1 MRLLATTLI
10 ALRALRR
17 NKLRSILTALGMI
30 IGVGSVIAAVSLGN
44 GAKTQIEAQVASMGQ
59 NLITVMP
66 GSMTSGGMRTG
77 WGFASS
83 LVPEEAE
90 TIKREINGVVGVSP
104 EVRDRMQV
112 LANGLNWNTLV
123 MGEGTDYPSVRA
135 WELDHGDFFTEQDV
149 RTAAKVC
156 VIGKTVEEQLFP
168 GQDPVG
174 QVLRARNIPLRIV
187 GVMKDKGF
195 NAMGQDQDD
204 CVLVPYTTSMRRVS
218 KRDRLSAILI
228 QAVSVEAI
236 PRVQR
241 DVQDFLVQRRQGREP
256 DFVVRNQLELA
267 QVVTANSKTM
277 TVLVACIA
285 AVSLIVGGIGIMN
298 IMLVSVTERTRE
310 IGIRLAIGAH
320 GRDILL
326 QFLTE
331 AVVLSA
337 IGGLLGIAAGIGTAK
352 GMTHFLDWPTSVST
366 PWVVGAFVFS
376 AACGIFFGF
385 YPARK
390 AAQLD
395 PIEALRFE

>member
-1 MRLLATTLI
+1 MRILATTVI
-10 ALRALRR
+10 AFRALRR

-44 GAKTQIEAQVASMGQ
+44 GAKAQIEAQVANMGQ
-59 NLITVMP
+59 NMISIMP

-77 WGFASS
+77 WGFAST
-83 LVPEEAE
+83 LTPEDADA
-90 TIKREINGVVGVSP
+90 IKREVAGAIAVSC

-112 LANGLNWNTLV
+112 LANGLNWNTQV
-123 MGEGTDYPSVRA
+123 QGQSTDFTSVRA
-135 WELDHGDFFTEQDV
+135 WPVEEGDFFTEQDV

-156 VIGKTVEEQLFP
+156 VIGKTVADQLFP

-174 QVLRARNIPLRIV
+174 QVLRARNIPLRVV
-187 GVMKDKGF
+187 GVMKAKGF

-204 CVLVPYTTSMRRVS
+204 CIIVPYTTSMRRIS
-218 KRDRLSAILI
+218 KRDKLSGII
-228 QAVSVEAI
+228 VQAVTAEAI

-241 DVQDFLVQRRQGREP
+241 DIQDLLVQRRQGREP
-256 DFVVRNQLELA
+256 DFVVRNQIELA
-267 QVVTANSKTM
+267 QVFTANSQTM
-277 TVLVACIA
+277 TVLVASIA

-298 IMLVSVTERTRE
+298 IMLVSVTERTRD

-337 IGGLLGIAAGIGTAK
+337 IGGLLGIAAGIGTAQ
-352 GMTHFLDWPTSVST
+352 GLTHFLGWPTSVSM

-395 PIEALRFE
+395 PIDALRFE